1 MRNYRNIHYLVAW
14 SILLLS
20 NCSPKNP
27 VKTADK
33 GSEWISISNGL
44 TSLTVQ
50 TIAADP
56 SAPSTMYVG
65 TLEGAFKTADG
76 GKAWSRLTN
85 GLTSQD
91 IKTIKVHPQEN
102 NWVFCGTW
110 GKGLFRSSD
119 HGQSWQSAWPAG
131 PDPRIFSIHIAGG
144 NQNILW
150 AATENGLYKSA
161 DKGLNW
167 SRSFHYA
174 SVLAIASAPND
185 PNVAFIG
192 VRYKGVFKSTDNGA
206 DWAPANQGIYN
217 SGNEYASANSFALSP
232 VNANQVYMSTGWV
245 DLYESIDGGSAWQ
258 QIAPQLSQLHVVAV
272 AVDNKEPQQ
281 LWAAT
286 QSSGVYRSKDGGD
299 TWTACNEGLD
309 TLEMKSIC
317 LVGGNQTI
325 VYVGTIGKGIYKY
338 VAVD

>member
-1 MRNYRNIHYLVAW
+1 M
-14 SILLLS
+14 
-20 NCSPKNP
+20 
-27 VKTADK
+27 T
-33 GSEWISISNGL
+33 NGL

-50 TIAADP
+50 TLAADP
-56 SAPSTMYVG
+56 SAPSTLYAG
-65 TLEGAFKTADG
+65 TLEGAFKSTDG

-119 HGQSWQSAWPAG
+119 YGQNWQSAWPAG
-131 PDPRIFSIHIAGG
+131 PDPRIYAVNVASG
-144 NQNILW
+144 NPSTLW

-161 DKGLNW
+161 DKGLTW
-167 SRSFHYA
+167 TRSFHYG
-174 SVLAIASAPND
+174 SVLTVASGTSD
-185 PNVAFIG
+185 PNLALIG

-206 DWAPANQGIYN
+206 SWVQANQGIFN
-217 SGNEYASANSFALSP
+217 SGSEVASANSFALSP
-232 VNANQVYMSTGWV
+232 VNSSQIYMSTGWV
-245 DLYESIDGGSAWQ
+245 DLYESTDGGAAWQ
-258 QIAPQLSQLHVVAV
+258 QIAPQLSELHVVAV
-272 AVDNKEPQQ
+272 AVDSKRPDQ

-286 QSSGVYRSKDGGD
+286 QGSGVFRSKDGGD
-299 TWTACNEGLD
+299 TWTACNEGLS

-317 LVGGNQTI
+317 LVGETPTT